1 LVEPF
6 EDGDLVEP
14 FADGDLVLPL
24 PDLELPVLL
33 LLPFPL
39 LRCRRSAALDPDEG
53 VLLAPLPDEG
63 DLLPPF
69 PDEGVLLPPFP
80 EEGLLVLPFPDFG
93 ALVEPLPDLGP
104 LDLEEP
110 FPDEGALVLPFP
122 DEGALVVPFPDLE
135 LLLPAL
141 PVLRPSGFSPWCRKR
156 PRPSCRRPPVTSR
169 RSFGSR
175 PAPSGPVAA
184 EEAAAAAEASRPQT
198 LVPERERT
206 RRTAAREGRIML
218 RAMVEEI
225 DGSAAE
231 ESESGRGGVDH
242 EL

>member
-1 LVEPF
+1 
-6 EDGDLVEP
+6 
-14 FADGDLVLPL
+14 
-24 PDLELPVLL
+24 
-33 LLPFPL
+33 
-39 LRCRRSAALDPDEG
+39 LD
-53 VLLAPLPDEG
+53 
-63 DLLPPF
+63 F
-69 PDEGVLLPPFP
+69 
-80 EEGLLVLPFPDFG
+80 
-93 ALVEPLPDLGP
+93 
-104 LDLEEP
+104 EEP

-135 LLLPAL
+135 LLLLAL
-141 PVLRPSGFSPWCRKR
+141 PVLRPSGFPSPWWRKR

-225 DGSAAE
+225 DGSAGE
-231 ESESGRGGVDH
+231 ESERWVQADTGVVTDH